1 MVTEEITYFYQNFA
15 ESRVDKLVYD
25 FYKYPKIAIFG
36 ILNSDNGA
44 KELQY
49 NLIGWGKICIYYT
62 NFQDQLDFIKSADS
76 NTLIVIF
83 SFSGNY
89 VMKNGYSRFYHT
101 YDYLKSSKAKVY
113 VITKNNLVQELEY
126 VNEVILVPIKHDL
139 YNYTLQCLV
148 DLIFM
153 KYQKKFD
160 KIEFPFFG
168 NNIYLNI
175 RMLC

>member
-1 MVTEEITYFYQNFA
+1 
-15 ESRVDKLVYD
+15 
-25 FYKYPKIAIFG
+25 
-36 ILNSDNGA
+36 
-44 KELQY
+44 
-49 NLIGWGKICIYYT
+49 
-62 NFQDQLDFIKSADS
+62 
-76 NTLIVIF
+76 
-83 SFSGNY
+83 
-89 VMKNGYSRFYHT
+89 MKNGYSRFYHT

>member
-1 MVTEEITYFYQNFA
+1 MVTEEITYFYQNFD

-49 NLIGWGKICIYYT
+49 NLIGWGKICISYT

-83 SFSGNY
+83 SF
-89 VMKNGYSRFYHT
+89 
-101 YDYLKSSKAKVY
+101 KAKVY

-126 VNEVILVPIKHDL
+126 VYEVILVPIKHDL

-153 KYQKKFD
+153 KYQKNLIK
-160 KIEFPFFG
+160 
-168 NNIYLNI
+168 
-175 RMLC
+175 